1 MAIKFTNNTGEV
13 VEFGRRT
20 VPPRTQEVAPPN
32 GAPPVP
38 EFPALLGTLTPV
50 GWKPPLRVM
59 TLGQLK
65 LEQRGIAIRHRAA
78 VFALGDLVNYG
89 EGAHG
94 EKYAQIVDDTGY
106 DYGYLRQV
114 ASVAR
119 SIPMEDRVVGLPYGH
134 HRAVA
139 SIKDGEARKALLLIA
154 GEMAIPRAEFEEI
167 INDIKDDL
175 LPMGNNW
182 SAELLNQI
190 PPEEIARK
198 ARELRKEQLGKRK
211 AERLAEIAAKRRTLP
226 DLPDQT
232 YEILYA
238 DPPWQFE
245 KPAMGTTNR
254 SAEDKYPTMTRAELC
269 NLPVS
274 ELVGDEGMLF
284 MWARPGMLDV
294 ARDVMAAWGFD
305 YKGELVW
312 AKDKI
317 GMGYYFR
324 NQHEILLFGN
334 RGEYPLPA
342 EKVRRSSL
350 LTAKRR
356 AHSQKPDELYKIL
369 DSYYPE
375 APKLELFQRDGGA
388 KPPKGWDVWGDMA
401 TLIAEEAAESEGE
414 EDEDV

>member
-20 VPPRTQEVAPPN
+20 LPPRTQEVVATN
-32 GAPPVP
+32 GGPAAP
-38 EFPALLGTLTPV
+38 EFPALLGALTPV
-50 GWKPPLRVM
+50 GWQPPLRAM

-78 VFALGDLVNYG
+78 IFALGDLVNYG
-89 EGAHG
+89 QAKHG
-94 EKYAQIVDDTGY
+94 EKYAQIIDDTGY
-106 DYGYLRQV
+106 DYSYLCQV

-119 SIPMEDRVVGLPYGH
+119 SIPMEDRVAGLPYGH

-139 SIKDGEARKALLLIA
+139 SIKDGETRKALLLVA
-154 GEMAIPRAEFEEI
+154 GEMAIPRLEFEEI
-167 INDIKDDL
+167 VDDL
-175 LPMGNNW
+175 KAQILPRGKNW
-182 SAELLNQI
+182 GPDEARSLLDEL
-190 PPEEIARK
+190 PPEEIARY
-198 ARELRKEQLGKRK
+198 ARELRQVQIAKRK
-211 AERLAEIAAKRRTLP
+211 SERLAEIAAKRRALP

-238 DPPWQFE
+238 DPPWRFE

-294 ARDVMAAWGFD
+294 ALDVMKAWGFD

-324 NQHEILLFGN
+324 NQHEIMLFGN
-334 RGEYPLPA
+334 RGEYPIPA

-356 AHSQKPDELYKIL
+356 AHSQKPDELYKII

-375 APKLELFQRDGGA
+375 ATKIELFQRDGAQSPRLNGRHGA
-388 KPPKGWDVWGDMA
+388 TWRRSSPKK
-401 TLIAEEAAESEGE
+401 SRPRR
-414 EDEDV
+414 